1 MPHVLGILDAAEALY
16 AVASTTLGVSLP
28 TPTPRYESDTESE
41 GYMSEGGRSGKSG
54 KSGRSARS
62 GLGSEGEDDEDASSQ
77 GTVREGGLDRIAAG
91 LGAHVRGLTEVV
103 EGLAG
108 REGDAAAREMWGM
121 LVFALQDWKDVL

>member
-16 AVASTTLGVSLP
+16 TVASTTLGVSL
-28 TPTPRYESDTESE
+28 PTPRYESDTESE
-41 GYMSEGGRSGKSG
+41 GYVSEDGRSGKS
-54 KSGRSARS
+54 AR
-62 GLGSEGEDDEDASSQ
+62 GLEEDDASSQ
-77 GTVREGGLDRIAAG
+77 GTVREGGLDRIAAS
-91 LGAHVRGLTEVV
+91 LGTHVRGLTEVV